1 MVKEIIKS
9 VIERVCKD
17 FDVESKR
24 IVLFGSRA
32 RGDQEESSDWDIL
45 VVIDRD
51 LSLEVR
57 RKITH
62 LIRKEL
68 AQHLIDCDILIRS
81 EFEVEKKKDETGS
94 VIKTV
99 LREGIDL

>member
-17 FDVESKR
+17 FDVENKR

-45 VVIDRD
+45 VVIDR
-51 LSLEVR
+51 
-57 RKITH
+57 
-62 LIRKEL
+62 
-68 AQHLIDCDILIRS
+68 
-81 EFEVEKKKDETGS
+81 
-94 VIKTV
+94 
-99 LREGIDL
+99 